1 VVVTFNNRIGGVG
14 SCARAQLRTRQG
26 RQKVSRAKL
35 RKGATMEDLKLTA
48 GGYDFKPAHAAM
60 QRYIDGNLLSG
71 ISWAVMSGRD
81 LVDVNCVG
89 WADKEAQT
97 PLRTDH
103 IFRVFSNTKLIT
115 SCAAL
120 LLVEEGRIGL
130 DDPIEKFIPQLG
142 NRKVLRPGAASID
155 DAEPAKGSI
164 TIRQLLSHSSGLSYG
179 FFDPG
184 TVIFKALNER
194 GVHNPATTLA
204 QMVDVLADLPL
215 IYHPGKSWEYSL
227 AIDVVARL
235 VEVVSGQSFDR
246 FVQARIL
253 DPLGMVDTG
262 FVVPEKEQGRLV
274 AYYAGADLM
283 EPMKPGLTRT
293 DNAPFPGAYL
303 RPIARL
309 NGGGGLVS
317 TLHDM
322 VALIRSL
329 LPGGPTLLKP
339 ETIAMMMTNQLPE
352 GQWIRFAMLG
362 EQPGKAH
369 GLAGGIIL
377 KPSAFDHPDAAGEF
391 YWGGVAGT
399 QWWISPKKNMAGVM
413 MAQRQMAFVHPF
425 SFEFKRMAYEA
436 MKQRAKV
443 VA

>member
-1 VVVTFNNRIGGVG
+1 
-14 SCARAQLRTRQG
+14 
-26 RQKVSRAKL
+26 
-35 RKGATMEDLKLTA
+35 MEDLKVTA
-48 GGYDFKPAHAAM
+48 GGYDFKPARAAM
-60 QRYIDGNLLSG
+60 QRYVDGNLLSG
-71 ISWAVMSGRD
+71 ISWAVMVGRD

-89 WADKEAQT
+89 FADKEAQT
-97 PLRTDH
+97 PLRPDH
-103 IFRVFSNTKLIT
+103 IFRVFSNTKLVT

-120 LLVEEGRIGL
+120 LLMEEGKFAL
-130 DDPIEKFIPQLG
+130 DDAIEKYIPQLG
-142 NRKVLRPGAASID
+142 NRKVLRPGATSLD
-155 DAEPAKGSI
+155 DTDPAKSSI

-194 GVHNPATTLA
+194 GVHNPMTTLA

-215 IYHPGKSWEYSL
+215 IYQPGTSWEYSL

-235 VEVVSGQSFDR
+235 VEVISGQSFDA
-246 FVQARIL
+246 FIKARIL

-262 FVVPEKEQGRLV
+262 FVVPAKDQGRLV

-303 RPIARL
+303 HPVARL

-317 TLHDM
+317 TMPDM

-329 LPGGPTLLKP
+329 LPGGKTLLKP
-339 ETIAMMMTNQLPE
+339 DTIAQMMTNQLPD
-352 GQWIRFAMLG
+352 GQWIRFAMMG

-369 GLAGGIIL
+369 GLAGGLIL
-377 KPSAFDHPDAAGEF
+377 KPGPFDHADAAGEF

-399 QWWISPKKNMAGVM
+399 QWWISPKRNMAGVM

-425 SFEFKRMAYEA
+425 SFEFKRLAYEA
-436 MKQRAKV
+436 AKQGARA